1 MATWTGMLGRS
12 SALLND
18 QDRATYTDVVLLPYL
33 NITLSE
39 LQELFELNNIPVTN
53 ETSAVIAVPAGTSII
68 GFTTVPSLPV
78 NLIEIQQLFESQ
90 TGQNVWT
97 PVTKREFLTAS
108 ILGATPISMFGIW
121 AWIDQEITLRA
132 AVNAVDLKLNYIK
145 SLFVELTSSML
156 GQQNTILNTDS
167 FIQYRVAGLAAEFI
181 DENVTRADKLN
192 GFAVMGLER
201 SLGISIKG
209 KQSIAV
215 RRRPFRAAFKRR
227 RTMI

>member
-227 RTMI
+227 RTMV